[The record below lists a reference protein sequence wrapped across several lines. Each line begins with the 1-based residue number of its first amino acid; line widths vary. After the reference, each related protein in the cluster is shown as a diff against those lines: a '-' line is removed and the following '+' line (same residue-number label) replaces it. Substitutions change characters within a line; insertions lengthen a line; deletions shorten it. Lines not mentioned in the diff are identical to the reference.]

1 MSVIMGPEV
10 LKKHTSLEE
19 ARATTRIPRRSS
31 GLVVIS
37 LKDYSSTV
45 GHVDFNELKRVS
57 EREDIAAYMDFTVVM
72 GSNGLVKDIKKRSG
86 SGDPALDLY
95 IMRKLKTA
103 VLRDSFPR
111 GERIIL
117 RFKIKE

>member
-1 MSVIMGPEV
+1 M
-10 LKKHTSLEE
+10 
-19 ARATTRIPRRSS
+19 TRTPRRSR

-37 LKDYSSTV
+37 IKDYSGTV

-57 EREDIAAYMDFTVVM
+57 EREDIAAYMDFSVVM
-72 GSNGLVKDIKKRSG
+72 GSNGLIKDIKKRSG

-95 IMRKLKTA
+95 VMRKLKTA
-103 VLRDSFPR
+103 VFGDAFPR